1 MKGKVTC
8 YWLEENILFCK
19 GMRGS
24 SFYATHNTF
33 NNVLHRTGAAK
44 SRLVAESKCWPDLD
58 FCYKWHGVFD
68 GREEPGTATAP
79 SSYCQK
85 ATRIQKVR
93 GTCPPRWR
101 HWPCWPSPSWSARWR
116 TSYQPSPGAQIY
128 LDFLDQFTWIGFVGG
143 SKSFFNS
150 TSQDIDFSVPAKHWQ
165 TASDLGTWLATRTCP
180 TFTQQ
185 LHRVLVLRH
194 ERGKASK
201 KDLLLTIL

>member
-1 MKGKVTC
+1 MLLVGRKC
-8 YWLEENILFCK
+8 MLFCK

-68 GREEPGTATAP
+68 GREEPGIATAP
-79 SSYCQK
+79 SSYCPK

-128 LDFLDQFTWIGFVGG
+128 LDFFDRSTWIRFVGG
-143 SKSFFNS
+143 SKSFFL
-150 TSQDIDFSVPAKHWQ
+150 
-165 TASDLGTWLATRTCP
+165 TALLKRL
-180 TFTQQ
+180 TFLFQQ
-185 LHRVLVLRH
+185 SIGKQHRIWGH
-194 ERGKASK
+194 G
-201 KDLLLTIL
+201 LLLEHVQHSRSNYTVFWF

>member
-1 MKGKVTC
+1 MLLIATNFLQFPLLASLLSISIMSPINEREDNMLLVGRKC
-8 YWLEENILFCK
+8 MLFCK

-101 HWPCWPSPSWSARWR
+101 HWPCWPSPSWLARWR

-128 LDFLDQFTWIGFVGG
+128 LDFFDKLTWIGFFRV
-143 SKSFFNS
+143 SKRFFSF
-150 TSQDIDFSVPAKHWQ
+150 
-165 TASDLGTWLATRTCP
+165 
-180 TFTQQ
+180 
-185 LHRVLVLRH
+185 
-194 ERGKASK
+194 
-201 KDLLLTIL
+201 